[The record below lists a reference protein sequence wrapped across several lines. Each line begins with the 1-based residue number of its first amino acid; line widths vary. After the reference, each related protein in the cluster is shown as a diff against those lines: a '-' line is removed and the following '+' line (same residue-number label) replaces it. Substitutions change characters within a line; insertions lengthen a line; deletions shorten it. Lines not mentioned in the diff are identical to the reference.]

1 MTEDLNHKEHKE
13 HKEHWQRPKPAAFF
27 VFYAL
32 FVVDTPDV
40 KWNVFPSLYPITN
53 STATGA
59 GAPSAVLR
67 APGELPPAI
76 NR

>member
-1 MTEDLNHKEHKE
+1 MTEDFNHKEHKE
-13 HKEHWQRPKPAAFF
+13 RKEHWQRPKPAAFF
-27 VFYAL
+27 VFSAL
-32 FVVDTPDV
+32 FVVDTLDV
-40 KWNVFPSLYPITN
+40 NWNVFPSLYLITN

-59 GAPSAVLR
+59 GAPSARLR